1 MSKINIVLLEPEIPQ
16 NTGNI
21 ARTCA
26 ATGSALHLIEPMGF
40 TVTDAKLK
48 RAGLDYWNK
57 LDITYY
63 KNIDDFY
70 EKTAGG
76 SYFYFSTKAPRCY
89 TDIGYPDECYLIFG
103 KESRGIPEEIL
114 KKNLD
119 KCVRIPMLENLRSLN
134 LSNSAAIAVYEVL
147 RQRRFADLEKQG
159 FLKMLYTN

>member
-89 TDIGYPDECYLIFG
+89 TDIEYPDECYLIFG

-159 FLKMLYTN
+159 FLKMLCTN